1 MAGRLT
7 HRVLAVT
14 DGKAL
19 LEMATRAK
27 THLAIILAEASDYQD
42 TRKWCKEACRQG
54 LIEKYHEYDE

>member
-1 MAGRLT
+1 M
-7 HRVLAVT
+7 VAVT
-14 DGKAL
+14 DGTAL

-27 THLAIILAEASDYQD
+27 THLAIILAEGSDYQD